1 MQRLSLV
8 DESFDLNLT
17 KEYIL
22 SIQVSLDGFS
32 FSVLDSMRKKVIC
45 LFHQDTFTSEPA
57 FHLKRINTIYD
68 EVDLLSLSYK
78 KTKIYFSAP
87 GKTTLVPIAVFDQDL
102 AENFYRTTIDAG
114 RNSKIL
120 FSLVPD
126 MASYAIYEV
135 DQAVYALL
143 QEKHPESVMQNDLV
157 LSAYGC
163 PPGIKLV
170 KIRILRKQLVILT
183 LNDQINFYN
192 SYYYEGENDM
202 LYYILGVIKN
212 MDLKP
217 EAIILDGMINK
228 HESIYYRLK
237 QYFEH
242 VDLTINNPRIYY
254 SHLLDHL
261 PDSRFINL
269 FNSFSFTL

>member
-32 FSVLDSMRKKVIC
+32 FSVLDSIRKKVIC
-45 LFHQDTFTSEPA
+45 LYHQDTFTSEPG
-57 FHLKRINTIYD
+57 FHLKKINTIYN
-68 EVDLLSLSYK
+68 EVDLLALPYK

-87 GKTTLVPIAVFDQDL
+87 DKTTLVPIAVFNQDL
-102 AENFYRTTIDAG
+102 VEDFYRMTIDAG

-135 DQAVYALL
+135 DHAVHTLL
-143 QEKHPESVMQNDLV
+143 QEKHPESVMQNDIV
-157 LSAYGC
+157 LSGCGC
-163 PPGIKLV
+163 PPGITV
-170 KIRILRKQLVILT
+170 MKIRILRKQLVILT
-183 LNDQINFYN
+183 LNDHINFYN

-202 LYYILGVIKN
+202 LYYILGAIKN
-212 MDLKP
+212 MDLKS
-217 EAIILDGMINK
+217 EAIILDGMVNK
-228 HESIYYRLK
+228 NESIYHRLK

-242 VDLTINNPRIYY
+242 VDLTVNNPRIHY

-261 PDSRFINL
+261 PDGRFISL
-269 FNSFSFTL
+269 FNSFSFA

>member
-32 FSVLDSMRKKVIC
+32 FSILDSIRKKVIC

-57 FHLKRINTIYD
+57 FHLKKLNTIYD
-68 EVDLLSLSYK
+68 ELDLLALPYK
-78 KTKIYFSAP
+78 TTKIYFSAP
-87 GKTTLVPIAVFDQDL
+87 DKTTMVPIAVFNQEL
-102 AENFYRTTIDAG
+102 AEDLYRLTIHAG

-135 DQAVYALL
+135 DRAVHALL
-143 QEKHPESVMQNDLV
+143 QEKHPGSVMQNDIV
-157 LSAYGC
+157 LSGYGC
-163 PPGIKLV
+163 PPGIRLM

-183 LNDQINFYN
+183 LNDQVHFYN

-202 LYYILGVIKN
+202 LYYILGAIKN

-217 EAIILDGMINK
+217 EAIILDGMVNK
-228 HESIYYRLK
+228 RESIYHRLK

-242 VDLTINNPRIYY
+242 VDLTENNPRIHY
-254 SHLLDHL
+254 SHLLGHL
-261 PDSRFINL
+261 PDARFINL
-269 FNSFSFTL
+269 FNSFSFA

>member
-32 FSVLDSMRKKVIC
+32 FSVLDSIRKKVIC
-45 LFHQDTFTSEPA
+45 LYHQDTFTSEPG
-57 FHLKRINTIYD
+57 FHLKKINTIYN
-68 EVDLLSLSYK
+68 EVDLLALPYK

-87 GKTTLVPIAVFDQDL
+87 DKTTLVPIAAFNQDL
-102 AENFYRTTIDAG
+102 VEDFYRMTIDAG

-135 DQAVYALL
+135 DHAVHTLL
-143 QEKHPESVMQNDLV
+143 QEKHPESVMQNDIV
-157 LSAYGC
+157 LSGCGC
-163 PPGIKLV
+163 PPGITV
-170 KIRILRKQLVILT
+170 MKIRILRKQLVILT
-183 LNDQINFYN
+183 LNDHINFYN

-202 LYYILGVIKN
+202 LYYILGAIKN
-212 MDLKP
+212 MDLKS
-217 EAIILDGMINK
+217 EAIILDGMVNK
-228 HESIYYRLK
+228 NESIYHRLK

-242 VDLTINNPRIYY
+242 VDLTVNNPRIHY

-261 PDSRFINL
+261 PDGRFISL
-269 FNSFSFTL
+269 FNSFSFA

>member
-32 FSVLDSMRKKVIC
+32 FSVLDSIRKKVIC
-45 LFHQDTFTSEPA
+45 LYHQDTFTSEPG
-57 FHLKRINTIYD
+57 FHLKKINTIYN
-68 EVDLLSLSYK
+68 EVDLLALPYK

-87 GKTTLVPIAVFDQDL
+87 DKTTLVPIAVFNQDL
-102 AENFYRTTIDAG
+102 VEDFYRMTIDAG

-135 DQAVYALL
+135 DHAVHTLL
-143 QEKHPESVMQNDLV
+143 QEKHPESVMQNDIV
-157 LSAYGC
+157 LSGCGC
-163 PPGIKLV
+163 PPGITLM

-183 LNDQINFYN
+183 LNDHINFYN

-202 LYYILGVIKN
+202 LYYILGAIKN
-212 MDLKP
+212 MDLKS
-217 EAIILDGMINK
+217 EAIILDGMVNK
-228 HESIYYRLK
+228 NESIYHRLK

-242 VDLTINNPRIYY
+242 VDLTVNNPRIHY

-261 PDSRFINL
+261 PDGRFISL
-269 FNSFSFTL
+269 FNSFSFA